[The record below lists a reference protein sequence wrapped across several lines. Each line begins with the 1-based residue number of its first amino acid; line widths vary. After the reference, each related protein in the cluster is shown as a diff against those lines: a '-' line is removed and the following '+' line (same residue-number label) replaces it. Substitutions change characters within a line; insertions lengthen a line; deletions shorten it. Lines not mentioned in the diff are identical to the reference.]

1 MTTLTGEYAPLDLSG
16 LSEHAMGD
24 VRRRL
29 VDGSWRDWSEAAS
42 RVGHCARPI
51 RLHGS
56 CVRVDRSTG
65 AVVDTFSSEQ
75 APLGVLHVRC
85 GNRRADRR
93 TGAERCSS
101 PACFSDDQAYRRWT
115 SC

>member
-1 MTTLTGEYAPLDLSG
+1 MTTLIGEYAPLDLSG
-16 LSEHAMGD
+16 LSERAIGD

-29 VDGSWRDWSEAAS
+29 VDGSWRDWSEAAA

-65 AVVDTFSSEQ
+65 AVVDTFSSD
-75 APLGVLHVRC
+75 AGAAGGAARTVRQPP
-85 GNRRADRR
+85 RR
-93 TGAERCSS
+93 GL
-101 PACFSDDQAYRRWT
+101 PQL
-115 SC
+115 